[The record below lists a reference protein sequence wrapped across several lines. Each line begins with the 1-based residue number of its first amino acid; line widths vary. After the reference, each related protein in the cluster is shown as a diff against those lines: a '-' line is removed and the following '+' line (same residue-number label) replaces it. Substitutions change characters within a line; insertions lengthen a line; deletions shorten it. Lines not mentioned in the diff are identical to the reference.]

1 MGTWGY
7 AAFDNDEASDFVYDL
22 EESEDLSI
30 LTEALAGMI
39 PGGDLELQAPEC
51 SVAIAAAEVVA
62 ALNGRPAP
70 DLPADV
76 AAWAKG
82 KPRPDPRLVAQAR
95 QALEAILQD
104 SELKE
109 LWQEN
114 KADFPQ
120 WLAGVEDL
128 KRRLG

>member
-1 MGTWGY
+1 MGAWGC
-7 AAFDNDEASDFVYDL
+7 AAFENDEASDFVYDL

-39 PGGDLELQAPEC
+39 PGAELELQAPEC
-51 SVAIAAAEVVA
+51 AVAIAAAEIVA

-70 DLPADV
+70 DLPEDV
-76 AAWAKG
+76 AAWVQG
-82 KPRPDPRLVAQAR
+82 KPRPDPRLIAQAR

-104 SELKE
+104 SELKD
-109 LWQEN
+109 LWLEN
-114 KADFPQ
+114 KADYPQ